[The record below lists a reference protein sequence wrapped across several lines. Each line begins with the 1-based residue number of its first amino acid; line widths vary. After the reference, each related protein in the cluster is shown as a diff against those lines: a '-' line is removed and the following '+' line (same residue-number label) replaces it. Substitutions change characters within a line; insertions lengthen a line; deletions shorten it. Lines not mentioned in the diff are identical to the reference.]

1 MCGAMNWSTRRQAWL
16 GRVALCGA
24 LGLAAGAAWADTP
37 DAARLEEGR
46 TLFQKNATPAC
57 AVCHTLEDAQAT
69 GPIGPNLDELQPDR
83 DQVLAAL
90 RDGGGAMPSFEET
103 LTREQREAVADYVVW
118 ATHPH

>member
-1 MCGAMNWSTRRQAWL
+1 MNWSLRRQAWL

-24 LGLAAGAAWADTP
+24 LGLAAGGAAWADTP

-46 TLFQKNATPAC
+46 ALFQKNAVPAC

-90 RDGGGAMPSFEET
+90 RDGGGAMPSFAET
-103 LTREQREAVADYVVW
+103 LTQAQRETVADYVVW

>member
-1 MCGAMNWSTRRQAWL
+1 MRGSTSLKAWR

-24 LGLAAGAAWADTP
+24 LALAACGTAFADAP

-46 TLFQKNATPAC
+46 ALFQKNAVPAC
-57 AVCHTLEDAQAT
+57 AVCHTLRDAQAT

-90 RDGGGAMPSFEET
+90 RDGGGAMPSFAET
-103 LTREQREAVADYVVW
+103 LIQEQREIVADYVMW